1 MGEAT
6 GSGRGPGFLILA
18 LVILGLLVVG
28 FWVRGVPGGNGP
40 PFSTF
45 GWKTNFEKH
54 TIPYSEILSGGPP
67 KDGIPSVDNPSFV
80 SAEEANAWLRDS
92 EPVVSV
98 FINREAKAYPLQIL
112 TWHEIVNDAVAGVPV
127 SVTFCPLCNS
137 AIAFDRRLEGQVLD
151 FGTTGKLRRSDL
163 VMYDRQTETW
173 WQQLTGE
180 AIVGDLV
187 GLNLKMLPAPL
198 IGYGQFKEAYPDGLV
213 LSRETGHSRAYGQN
227 PYAGYDD
234 INSSPFLFRG
244 PIDGRLPA
252 MERVVAVSLDGKDRT
267 YPFSVLE
274 KVMVVNDRIGSRDVA
289 VFHTP
294 GASSAL
300 DRRSIADSRDV
311 GATGVFDRHLEG
323 ELLEFF
329 AKDGKIRDRKTGSV
343 WDIVGRAVEGPL
355 QGKTLEPLVHANHF
369 AFAWLAFKPE
379 AEVYLPEDTPL

>member
-1 MGEAT
+1 MGEAR
-6 GSGRGPGFLILA
+6 SGRGPGFLILA
-18 LVILGLLVVG
+18 LVVLGLLAVG
-28 FWVRGVPGGNGP
+28 FWVRGAPGGKGP

-54 TIPYSEILSGGPP
+54 TISYSEILSGGPG
-67 KDGIPSVDNPSFV
+67 KDGIAAVDNPFFV
-80 SAEEANAWLRDS
+80 SAEEANAWLRDR

-98 FINREAKAYPLQIL
+98 FINGEAKAYPLQIL
-112 TWHEIVNDAVAGVPV
+112 TWHEIVNDTVAGVPV

-163 VMYDRQTETW
+163 VMYDRQTESW

-187 GLNLKMLPAPL
+187 GSRLKMLPAPL
-198 IGYGQFKEAYPDGLV
+198 IGYGQFKEAFPDGLV

-234 INSSPFLFRG
+234 INSNPFLFRG
-244 PIDGRLPA
+244 PVDGRLSA

-274 KVMVVNDRIGSRDVA
+274 KVMVVNDRIGSRDIA
-289 VFHTP
+289 VFHAP
-294 GASSAL
+294 GVSSAL

-329 AKDGKIRDRKTGSV
+329 AKDGKIRDRNTGSA
-343 WDIVGRAVEGPL
+343 WDILGRAVEGPL
-355 QGKTLEPLVHANHF
+355 QGKALEPLVHANHF

-379 AEVYLPEDTPL
+379 AEIYLPEETPL